1 MALYKDKV
9 YPRLGLKVRKYVRKV
24 FFKNLWDAELVEYRG
39 LVLDMDNNIVSYP
52 FTKIFNLGENGTTV
66 PADMN
71 VVCPRKVNGFMGV
84 ATWYCNDVLVSTSG
98 TLDSDFVGLATQ
110 VLYDRDI
117 EALCR
122 NNPDYTFMFEITDL
136 ADPHIVPEES
146 GAWLIGARLKV
157 LHSELLPEQHLDYL
171 ATKYGFLR
179 PEIWRGTFKYLP
191 LNVKH
196 EGWMVRCASTGETLC
211 KIKSKSYLFTKFWMR
226 SKKAYKIQDVEE
238 EFFPIVE
245 KIRAE
250 HTEECWAA
258 LDQQE
263 RRKFIED
270 NI

>member
-1 MALYKDKV
+1 MLYKDKV
-9 YPRLGLKVRKYVRKV
+9 YPRLGLKVRKYSRKV
-24 FFKNLWDAELVEYRG
+24 FYKNLWDEELVEYRG
-39 LVLDMDNNIVSYP
+39 LVLDMEDNIVSYP

-84 ATWYCNDVLVSTSG
+84 ATWHNGELLVSTSG
-98 TLDSDFVGLATQ
+98 TLDSDFVSLAEFKLRKQ
-110 VLYDRDI
+110 GRI
-117 EALCR
+117 EALCID
-122 NNPDYTFMFEITDL
+122 NPDYTFMFEITDPS
-136 ADPHIVPEES
+136 DPHIVPEES

-157 LHSELLPEQHLDYL
+157 LHSELLQEQHLESL
-171 ATKYGFLR
+171 ADSYGFLR

-211 KIKSKSYLFTKFWMR
+211 KIKSQYYKFTKFWMR

-238 EFFPIVE
+238 EFFPLVE

-250 HTEECWAA
+250 YTEECWAA